1 MTKAVRIVLFIMVVS
16 LSGPAADAQA
26 PAPQPPSGP
35 QIIQVD
41 ARFQHAVAGQAVFV
55 IEGEVRTLS
64 VPAEAKSL
72 QARLQ
77 AYQPGDWLILD
88 VAQDG
93 DTLILQEATAG
104 TIDVTRWHRVGV
116 LLGVALGLLLFL
128 SALFRGNPFAVLI
141 GEDGRYSSSK
151 FQVAVWFF
159 VLIVTYLAALWLR
172 WKQGGAEFI
181 GGVNIPENLLLL
193 SGISAF
199 TFAAAKGITTAKVD
213 VARQSGDTRVKAEVK
228 PEERK
233 LLANLVSNDQGRPD
247 LGDTQMLI
255 IMLVAVGTYFAEAFK
270 FLGAMPLLHTV
281 MLPDVDTTI
290 LATFG
295 LGQGAYLTKKY
306 AGRVGEA

>member
-1 MTKAVRIVLFIMVVS
+1 MTRGACLLLALLAVVLTPPGVVAQAPAS
-16 LSGPAADAQA
+16 PPLSGPAL
-26 PAPQPPSGP
+26 
-35 QIIQVD
+35 IQVD
-41 ARFQHAVAGQAVFV
+41 ARFQHAVANQAVFV
-55 IEGEVRTLS
+55 IEGQVRTLP
-64 VPAEAKSL
+64 VPVEAKSL

-77 AYQPGDWLILD
+77 AYEPGDWLILD
-88 VAQDG
+88 VTQDG
-93 DTLILQEATAG
+93 GTLILQEATAA
-104 TIDVTRWHRVGV
+104 TLDITRWHRVGV
-116 LLGVALGLLLFL
+116 LLGVSLGLLLFL
-128 SALFRGNPFAVLI
+128 SALFRGNPFALLI

-172 WKQGGAEFI
+172 WQEGGAEFI
-181 GGVNIPENLLLL
+181 GGVNIPENLLIL

-199 TFAAAKGITTAKVD
+199 TFAAAKGITTSKVD
-213 VARQSGDTRVKAEVK
+213 AARQSGDTKVKAEVK
-228 PEERK
+228 PGERK

-255 IMLVAVGTYFAEAFK
+255 IMLIAVGTYFAEAFK
-270 FLGAMPLLHTV
+270 FLGTMPLLHTV
-281 MLPDVDTTI
+281 VLPDVDTTI